1 MTDKKIDIREQITNN
16 IIELMEKNTGEW
28 LAPFAGLASMPT
40 NPQTEKSYSGMNA
53 FYLALLGETYWAT
66 FKQWQA
72 MGAKIIKGSKAT
84 HIMRPQTITRKDDNG
99 APQTDDQGNPKTFTM
114 YKSYPVFSA
123 SQVTGWDAPE
133 LPAINNVKRI
143 ENADK
148 YLRNLG
154 SVINFTDAASAF
166 YNRAT
171 DEITL
176 PKQCLFNDT
185 EGFYSTWCH
194 EEVHKT
200 GAANRLNRTKGKK
213 FGDREYAFEEL
224 VAEMGAAMLCVQLQV
239 TPTVRQD
246 HAEYIGSWLKA
257 LRSDKK
263 YLLDA
268 AVLAGEAIDFMDAQQ
283 TKTTKAAA

>member
-1 MTDKKIDIREQITNN
+1 MTDKIDIREQITNN

-40 NPQTEKSYSGMNA
+40 NPQTGNPYSGLNA
-53 FYLALLGETYWAT
+53 FYLALLGETHWAT
-66 FKQWQA
+66 YNQWNEL
-72 MGAKIIKGSKAT
+72 GANIIKGQKSTKVF
-84 HIMRPQTITRKDDNG
+84 RPQTVIKKDNNG
-99 APQTDDQGNPKTFTM
+99 EPKLDSDGNKQTYTKFV
-114 YKSYPVFSA
+114 SYPVFSA

-133 LPAINNVKRI
+133 LPAINNVERI

>member
-40 NPQTEKSYSGMNA
+40 NANTGNPYSGLNA
-53 FYLALLGETYWAT
+53 FYLALLGETHWAT
-66 FKQWQA
+66 YGQWNEI
-72 MGAKIIKGSKAT
+72 GATIIKGQKGTWIFRPETVIKRDDSGEPKLDSNGNKQTFIRFKA
-84 HIMRPQTITRKDDNG
+84 
-99 APQTDDQGNPKTFTM
+99 
-114 YKSYPVFSA
+114 YPVFSA

-133 LPAINNVKRI
+133 LPAINNVERI

-166 YNRAT
+166 YNRTT

-213 FGDREYAFEEL
+213 FGDRAYAFEEL

-283 TKTTKAAA
+283 TNRAAA